1 MAGAPSGSRTRGGT
15 HSEFAEGRG
24 EGGRCGDPRGEVW
37 GVPSASVPVATGC
50 VRPPGS
56 SPNPIRSGFGGLRR
70 VGMVVPPC
78 RVQASALSGERRWG
92 WTVQATD
99 RDLAPGDHP
108 APDPEPTESRPV
120 GPKTLAQAIPRDS
133 GHVCQESG
141 SDTKYRDKRGSW
153 CTRHSGTTMS
163 SVWTGDGGQCLF
175 FLSPR
180 DVHGTVTRPRWD
192 PSRAHAGCFRHPK
205 CLRVQGTHLFLTQGA
220 WKSTAAGLGS
230 GARGGQG
237 ARARDSPGLSHT
249 TGRRKEEGD
258 RAASGSETHEPPA
271 PPARN
276 PADSRLRVGHT
287 ATPGWRAGRGRER
300 EA

>member
-1 MAGAPSGSRTRGGT
+1 MQGST
-15 HSEFAEGRG
+15 GRG
-24 EGGRCGDPRGEVW
+24 LGRTERFCPRGDGVRAPPGKLTEPHTIGVW
-37 GVPSASVPVATGC
+37 GAASCGHGC
-50 VRPPGS
+50 SSLSRP
-56 SPNPIRSGFGGLRR
+56 GLCPLR
-70 VGMVVPPC
+70 
-78 RVQASALSGERRWG
+78 ERRRG
-92 WTVQATD
+92 RTVQATD
-99 RDLAPGDHP
+99 RDLAPGAHP

-153 CTRHSGTTMS
+153 CTRHSGTTVS

-192 PSRAHAGCFRHPK
+192 PSRSHAGCFRHPK

-237 ARARDSPGLSHT
+237 VRARDSPGLSHT